1 MVLCQQ
7 LVNCAGIGSTL
18 VFWATEM
25 TLTHGATLMNCLSEI
40 DDPRKPSN
48 GTLHDFLEILVIA
61 VAAALSDCDT
71 VEDIAYWGRAKETW
85 LRKFLVLTNGVPS
98 EAGPRHSA
106 VIV

>member
-1 MVLCQQ
+1 
-7 LVNCAGIGSTL
+7 
-18 VFWATEM
+18 
-25 TLTHGATLMNCLSEI
+25 MNFLSEI

-71 VEDIAYWGRAKETW
+71 VEDIAYWARAKETW